1 MRTVPATEFS
11 KNFGRYRDIV
21 QREPVAV
28 TNHDRISGY
37 FISGVEYDAYMK
49 LKEYLPKSYGVEELP
64 EESLQAL
71 AKSEMDRRHAHL
83 DSLLED

>member
-37 FISGVEYDAYMK
+37 FISGVEYEAYLK
-49 LKEYLPKSYGVEELP
+49 LKPYLPKPYGVEEL
-64 EESLQAL
+64 SDDTLQAL
-71 AKSEMDRRHAHL
+71 ADSKMDKRHAHL
-83 DSLLED
+83 NHLLED